1 MILMT
6 GILSLLLAVSP
17 MTASFYGE
25 AFHGRPTANGETYD
39 QHALTAAHVDL
50 PFGTR
55 LWVEGP
61 QGSAVVRINDRGPY
75 CFSALAEGRLEPH
88 PTRDIDLSR
97 AAFDAVADLGEG
109 IVEVAVTEIPEDITP
124 GLPPPPWVP
133 PPGVTIPQWEV
144 PE

>member
-1 MILMT
+1 MLHL
-6 GILSLLLAVSP
+6 ILSAVLLV
-17 MTASFYGE
+17 ASWYGPG
-25 AFHGRPTANGETYD
+25 FHGNVTANGEQYD

-61 QGSAVVRINDRGPY
+61 QGSAVVRINDRGPF
-75 CFSALAEGRLEPH
+75 CFSALAAGRLEPH

-133 PPGVTIPQWEV
+133 PPGVEWRDTK
-144 PE
+144 